1 MRLFSYILSLMI
13 TAGIASGSTEAGRG
27 YFAVLPQKI
36 LLSGKTD
43 GTDAQ
48 WSLVSGPAEVAIER
62 GDAPVTWAKVTQPG
76 KYTFSFSANVNGKV
90 ETATTWA
97 NVYPEGSGFG
107 NPILPGMFP
116 DPHILFDKGI
126 FYIYATSMETDSGKY
141 GRASVWSSR
150 DFVNWQMELTN
161 YPEYGKF
168 GGDIWAP
175 DIIKK
180 REKFYQFITR
190 SGGYD
195 TWVAVADS
203 PKGPWKNL
211 REDNTPIVSGRGKAG
226 RIVPAYNMDAQPFID
241 DDGQAYMY
249 WGWSDSMAA
258 KLTPDLK
265 EIEGKVVF
273 LKGTKWVAANGE
285 LPQWLLVD
293 LGTTNRITTT
303 RMNLENRQVVY
314 QYLIEVSND
323 KQHWTTFVSREQN
336 KDVVGQGYC
345 DQGDAQGRYV
355 RITFKNCGGHWAS
368 LFDLSVYGGESLL
381 SLDKPA
387 EASSS
392 RGGLFSAG
400 AATDS
405 STGPNMA
412 DFVEGS
418 YMIKR
423 KDTYYLLY
431 SSGALHDGS
440 YSVHYATSQH
450 PLGPFTAPTNNVI
463 LKQNEEQTTRGP
475 GHNSVLKFG
484 DRWFI
489 VYHQHNQPHE
499 DGALVYRQTCADE
512 LFFNADGTIKP
523 VVPTQT
529 GVGALQPLDTTQGT
543 DVAYGKYATATSVR
557 SVNYAP
563 EYALD
568 HRLASKWKSATND
581 LPQVFTVDLKGT
593 FDIERVETCFEFP
606 TLSYKYTIETSLDGK
621 SWSMYADKHADFAP
635 AVCPVVETKQATA
648 GFVRMTIFDCQRPE
662 NGAGIYTF
670 KVYSG
675 KARLPE
681 GM

>member
-1 MRLFSYILSLMI
+1 MRLSNVILSALIM
-13 TAGIASGSTEAGRG
+13 AGIASAATEAGRG
-27 YFAVLPQKI
+27 YFAVLPQKV

-43 GTDAQ
+43 GADAQ
-48 WSLVSGPAEVAIER
+48 WSMVSGPAVVVIEK
-62 GDAPVTWAKVTQPG
+62 ANEPVTWVKVTQPG
-76 KYTFSFSANVNGKV
+76 KYTFSFRANVNGKV

-97 NVYPEGSGFG
+97 NVYPEGAGFG

-116 DPHILFDKGI
+116 DPHILFDKGL

-180 REKFYQFITR
+180 GEKFYQFITR

-195 TWVAVADS
+195 TWVAVADA

-211 REDNTPIVSGRGKAG
+211 REDNTPIVSGGGKAG

-265 EIEGKVVF
+265 EIDGKVVF
-273 LKGTKWVAANGE
+273 LKGTKWVAANGQ
-285 LPQWLLVD
+285 LPQWLIID
-293 LGTTNRITTT
+293 LGTTNRITNTLINPEY
-303 RMNLENRQVVY
+303 RHVAY
-314 QYLIEVSND
+314 QYVIEVSND
-323 KQHWTTFVSREQN
+323 KQNWTLFVSREQN
-336 KDVVGQGYC
+336 KDVAGQGYC

-355 RITFKNCGGHWAS
+355 RITLKNCGGHWAS
-368 LFDLSVYGGESLL
+368 LFNVSVYGWKSLL

-392 RGGLFSAG
+392 RGGPFTAA
-400 AATDS
+400 AATDD
-405 STGPNMA
+405 STGPNME

-418 YMIKR
+418 YMIMR
-423 KDTYYLLY
+423 KGTYYLLY

-450 PLGPFTAPTNNVI
+450 PLGPFATPPNNKI
-463 LKQNEEQTTRGP
+463 LKINEEQTTRGP
-475 GHNSVLKFG
+475 GHNSVLKLGERF
-484 DRWFI
+484 FI

-529 GVGALQPLDTTQGT
+529 GVGALQTLDATRGR

-568 HRLASKWKSATND
+568 HHFASKWKSATND

-593 FDIERVETCFEFP
+593 FDIDRVETCFEFP
-606 TLSYKYTIETSLDGK
+606 TLSYKYSIETSLDGK
-621 SWSMYADKHADFAP
+621 AWSMYADKHAEFTS

-648 GFVRMTIFDCQRPE
+648 GFVRMTIFECQRPE

-670 KVYSG
+670 KVYSV
-675 KARLPE
+675 K
-681 GM
+681 

>member
-1 MRLFSYILSLMI
+1 MSLSKVILCLVIMAS
-13 TAGIASGSTEAGRG
+13 IASAATEAGRG
-27 YFAVLPQKI
+27 YFAVLPQKV

-43 GTDAQ
+43 AADAK
-48 WSLVSGPAEVAIER
+48 WSMVSGPGGVVIENA
-62 GDAPVTWAKVTQPG
+62 DAPVTWVTVKQPG
-76 KYTFSFSANVNGKV
+76 KYTFLFSAHVNGKI

-97 NVYPEGSGFG
+97 NVNAEGTGFG

-116 DPHILFDKGI
+116 DPHILFDQGV

-180 REKFYQFITR
+180 GNQFYQFITR

-211 REDNTPIVSGRGKAG
+211 REDNTPIVSGGGKAG

-265 EIEGKVVF
+265 EIDGKVIF
-273 LKGTKWVAANGE
+273 LKGTKWVATNGQ
-285 LPQWLLVD
+285 LPQWLIID
-293 LGTTNRITTT
+293 LGETNRIAKTLLNPEY
-303 RMNLENRQVVY
+303 RHVVY

-323 KQHWTTFVSREQN
+323 KQHWTPFVSREQN
-336 KDVVGQGYC
+336 KDFAGQGYR

-368 LFDLSVYGGESLL
+368 LFNFAVYGANGSLL
-381 SLDKPA
+381 SADKPA

-392 RGGLFSAG
+392 RGGPFVAT
-400 AATDS
+400 AATDD
-405 STGPNMA
+405 STGPNME

-418 YMIKR
+418 YMVKR
-423 KDTYYLLY
+423 ANTYYLLY

-440 YSVHYATSQH
+440 YSVHYAMSQH
-450 PLGPFTAPTNNVI
+450 PLGPFTTPPNNKI
-463 LKQNEEQTTRGP
+463 LKINEEQTTRGP

-484 DRWFI
+484 GRWFI

-529 GVGALQPLDTTQGT
+529 GVGALQRLDGARGT
-543 DVAYGKYATATSVR
+543 DVAYGKRATATSVR

-568 HRLASKWKSATND
+568 HHFASKWKSATND
-581 LPQVFTVDLKGT
+581 FPQVFTVDLKGT

-606 TLSYKYTIETSLDGK
+606 TLAYKYIIETSLDGK
-621 SWSMYADKHADFAP
+621 AWDLYADNHAHFP
-635 AVCPVVETKQATA
+635 KAVCPMVDSKPARA
-648 GFVRMTIFDCQRPE
+648 MFVRMTITECQRPE

-670 KVYSG
+670 KVFS
-675 KARLPE
+675 K
-681 GM
+681 

>member
-1 MRLFSYILSLMI
+1 MRLFRTLASLVI
-13 TAGIASGSTEAGRG
+13 TTGIASAATEAGRG

-43 GTDAQ
+43 GVEAR
-48 WSLVSGPAEVAIER
+48 WAMVNGPAGVVIEKA
-62 GDAPVTWAKVTQPG
+62 DAPVTWAKVTQPG
-76 KYTFSFSANVNGKV
+76 KYMFSFSANVKGKV

-97 NVYPEGSGFG
+97 NVYAEGTGFE

-116 DPHILFDKGI
+116 DPHILFDQGV

-180 REKFYQFITR
+180 GEKFYQFITR

-195 TWVAVADS
+195 TWVAIADT

-211 REDNTPIVSGRGKAG
+211 REDNTPIVSGGGKAG
-226 RIVPAYNMDAQPFID
+226 RIVPAYNMDSQPFID

-265 EIEGKVVF
+265 EIDGKVIF
-273 LKGTKWVAANGE
+273 LKGTKWVAAGGQ
-285 LPQWLLVD
+285 LPQWLTID
-293 LGTTNRITTT
+293 LGDTNRITKTV
-303 RMNLENRQVVY
+303 MNPEYRHVAY
-314 QYLIEVSND
+314 QYVIEVSND
-323 KQHWTTFVSREQN
+323 KQNWTLFVSREQN
-336 KDVVGQGYC
+336 KDVAGQGYR

-355 RITFKNCGGHWAS
+355 RITFKQCGGHWAS
-368 LFDLSVYGGESLL
+368 MFNFEVYGAKGSLL
-381 SLDKPA
+381 SKDKLA

-392 RGGLFSAG
+392 RGGPFTAA
-400 AATDS
+400 AATDDS
-405 STGPNMA
+405 VGPNME

-440 YSVHYATSQH
+440 YSVHYATSKH
-450 PLGPFTAPTNNVI
+450 PLGPFSTPPNNVI

-512 LFFNADGTIKP
+512 LFFNEDGTIKP
-523 VVPTQT
+523 VVPSQT
-529 GVGALQPLDTTQGT
+529 GVGALQRLDATQGT
-543 DVAYGKYATATSVR
+543 DVAYGKTATATSVR

-568 HRLASKWKSATND
+568 HHFASKWKSATND
-581 LPQVFTVDLKGT
+581 LPQVFTVDLKGV

-606 TLSYKYTIETSLDGK
+606 TLSYKYILETSLDGK
-621 SWSMYADKHADFAP
+621 TWAMYADKHADFHK
-635 AVCPVVETKQATA
+635 AVCPMVDSKPARA
-648 GFVRMTIFDCQRPE
+648 MFVRMTITECQRPE

-670 KVYSG
+670 KVFS
-675 KARLPE
+675 K
-681 GM
+681 